1 MALGA
6 VTVYEALGQVITANG
21 NSGDLAVAGLKY
33 AVLTVDATAVS
44 GTTPTLDVYLDRKG
58 PDGNYLA
65 IAHLTQITSV
75 EDEEASVGPGLTN
88 TEMLGETVRIRWVV
102 GGTTPS
108 FTASIS
114 LVGE

>member
-6 VTVYEALGQVITANG
+6 VTLYESLGTVITANG
-21 NSGDLAVAGLKY
+21 SSADINVAGLTH

-44 GTTPTLDVYLDRKG
+44 GTTPTLDLYLDRKG
-58 PDGNYLA
+58 PDGNYLF
-65 IAHLTQITSV
+65 IAHLTQLTAV
-75 EDEEASVGPGLTN
+75 GDEEASIGPGATI
-88 TEMLGETVRIRWVV
+88 TEVLGETVRVRWVV